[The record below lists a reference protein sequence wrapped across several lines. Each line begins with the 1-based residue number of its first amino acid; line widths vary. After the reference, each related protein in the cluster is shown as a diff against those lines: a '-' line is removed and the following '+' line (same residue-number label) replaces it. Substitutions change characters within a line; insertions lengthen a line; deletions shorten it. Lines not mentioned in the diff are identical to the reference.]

1 LDQCGQTQEEIHH
14 RCAII
19 PYDTSF
25 SGINRQAIAQQCSLM
40 PAVNTPVSPGGQMM
54 IPSDFVDENFSEW
67 KLSGA

>member
-1 LDQCGQTQEEIHH
+1 
-14 RCAII
+14 
-19 PYDTSF
+19 
-25 SGINRQAIAQQCSLM
+25 M